1 MKAGEAAVTAVE
13 AALKGAHAEYG
24 FGLRTTLD
32 VLISD
37 ENLRSAQLLPAQSR
51 PDVILAEA
59 AVLQVSGRLVA
70 AA

>member
-1 MKAGEAAVTAVE
+1 
-13 AALKGAHAEYG
+13 
-24 FGLRTTLD
+24 
-32 VLISD
+32 LISD